1 VERQAAAGAPP
12 AHPMS
17 THSYM
22 ARGHRCRVEHHTAA
36 VRGIPLPC
44 AVQWRDQLLLG
55 SGFGAA
61 AGYAPGT
68 E

>member
-1 VERQAAAGAPP
+1 
-12 AHPMS
+12 MS

-22 ARGHRCRVEHHTAA
+22 AGGTAA

-68 E
+68 K

>member
-1 VERQAAAGAPP
+1 
-12 AHPMS
+12 MS